1 MNLELVGALNEL
13 EKERGI
19 SKEILM
25 EAIEAAIVSAY
36 KRHYGSA
43 ENVRVVLDDRTGRL
57 RVYALKDVVEEVQD
71 EATEISL
78 AEAQSINPNY
88 KLHDVVE
95 IEVTPRDFGRIAA
108 QTAKQVV
115 VQRIREAERNLIYE
129 EYANR
134 VGDIVTG
141 IVQRQ
146 DHRNVIIDLG
156 RIESVL
162 VPSEQM
168 PGETYPPGSRIKV
181 YITEVRKTPKGP
193 QVMISRTHPGL
204 LKRLFELEVPE
215 IHDGI
220 VEIKAVAR
228 EAGNRSKIAVFSY
241 EPNVDPV
248 GACVGPRG
256 TRVQAVVQEL
266 KGEKIDIVEWSPD
279 PARFVA
285 NALSPAKVVQVFLN
299 HEEKT
304 ARAVVP
310 DHQLSLAI
318 GKEGQNARL
327 AARLCGWK
335 IDIKSESQMA
345 ELAVLEAQRAFE
357 EAEAALRAKR
367 AAEQAAREAEAAR
380 VAAGEELVPAEE
392 PVLAE
397 GPLAAVASATPGVET
412 EPELPVE
419 PMAEAE
425 LPEEFVEEFPEEFVE
440 PDLVELEVEEP
451 EREKPAPAKL
461 KKGKA
466 AKRELQEIFEE
477 EVLEEDEPLP
487 SLFGTDEEE
496 EDEVVVY
503 VAGPEDD
510 ADANPLRQRLAQVLG
525 QVVGEEASAA
535 PERRSQG
542 AKGAK
547 EAKGAQEPKSAKGTG
562 SAKPADA
569 ATGSKAAKGRAESK
583 SGNDSKRVLKD
594 LKSLADLLLE
604 DE

>member
-146 DHRNVIIDLG
+146 DHRNVIVDLG

-168 PGETYPPGSRIKV
+168 PGETYQPGSRIKV

-228 EAGNRSKIAVFSY
+228 EPGNRSKIAVWSY

-367 AAEQAAREAEAAR
+367 AAEQAAREAEVAR
-380 VAAGEELVPAEE
+380 VAAAEAPVPEEE
-392 PVLAE
+392 PVLE
-397 GPLAAVASATPGVET
+397 QEPLAAVATATPGVET
-412 EPELPVE
+412 EPELAAE

-440 PDLVELEVEEP
+440 PDLDELEEP

-496 EDEVVVY
+496 EEEVVVY

-510 ADANPLRQRLAQVLG
+510 AGDNPLRQRLAQVLG
-525 QVVGEEASAA
+525 QVVGKEASDA
-535 PERRSQG
+535 PESGSPG

-547 EAKGAQEPKSAKGTG
+547 DAKSAKESKSANGTG

-569 ATGSKAAKGRAESK
+569 ENGWKAAKGRAEGK
-583 SGNDSKRVLKD
+583 SGKDSKRVLKD

>member
-71 EATEISL
+71 DATEISL

-88 KLHDVVE
+88 QLHDVVE

-141 IVQRQ
+141 IVQRM

-181 YITEVRKTPKGP
+181 YITEVRKTPRGP

-228 EAGNRSKIAVFSY
+228 EAGNRSKIAVFSH

-279 PARFVA
+279 AQRFVA
-285 NALSPAKVVQVFLN
+285 NALSPAKVVQVYLN
-299 HEEKT
+299 PEEKT

-327 AARLCGWK
+327 AARLSGWK

-345 ELAVLEAQRAFE
+345 ELAMLEAQRAFE

-367 AAEQAAREAEAAR
+367 AAEQAAREQEAAKP
-380 VAAGEELVPAEE
+380 AAELVPEEE
-392 PVLAE
+392 PVEEPLVPVGAMDAAAAPADGEVPADGPEAVDELDAE
-397 GPLAAVASATPGVET
+397 FPE
-412 EPELPVE
+412 ELP
-419 PMAEAE
+419 AD
-425 LPEEFVEEFPEEFVE
+425 EFPEEFLE
-440 PDLVELEVEEP
+440 PSLDELELEP

-461 KKGKA
+461 KKGRA

-487 SLFGTDEEE
+487 SLFATDEDEA
-496 EDEVVVY
+496 EDTEVTVY
-503 VAGPEDD
+503 VAGPDD
-510 ADANPLRQRLAQVLG
+510 ADDNPLRQRLAQVLG
-525 QVVGEEASAA
+525 QVAAGEPQAADDAA
-535 PERRSQG
+535 PAPA
-542 AKGAK
+542 AKDTKGSKGSKGQAAGK
-547 EAKGAQEPKSAKGTG
+547 EAK
-562 SAKPADA
+562 KP
-569 ATGSKAAKGRAESK
+569 
-583 SGNDSKRVLKD
+583 KRVLKD
-594 LKSLADLLLE
+594 LKSLADLLLDE
-604 DE
+604 D

>member
-19 SKEILM
+19 SKEILR

-71 EATEISL
+71 DATEISL

-88 KLHDVVE
+88 KLHDVAE
-95 IEVTPRDFGRIAA
+95 IEVTPKDFGRIAA

-141 IVQRQ
+141 IVQRI
-146 DHRNVIIDLG
+146 DHRNVVVDLG

-279 PARFVA
+279 PQRFVA
-285 NALSPAKVVQVFLN
+285 NALSPAKVVQVYLN
-299 HEEKT
+299 PEEKT

-367 AAEQAAREAEAAR
+367 AAEQAALAAEAQ
-380 VAAGEELVPAEE
+380 AAQVPAAETVPAEE
-392 PVLAE
+392 PAVVE
-397 GPLAAVASATPGVET
+397 EPLPAVAAADVAAVPADL
-412 EPELPVE
+412 ELPVAA
-419 PMAEAE
+419 PAEAE
-425 LPEEFVEEFPEEFVE
+425 ALPEEFVDEFPEEFLE
-440 PDLVELEVEEP
+440 PDVDERELEA
-451 EREKPAPAKL
+451 EREKAAPAKL
-461 KKGKA
+461 KKGRA

-496 EDEVVVY
+496 EDEEVTVY
-503 VAGPEDD
+503 VAGPDD
-510 ADANPLRQRLAQVLG
+510 VDDNPLRQRLAQVLG
-525 QVVGEEASAA
+525 QVAAAEKPAAHREEPAS
-535 PERRSQG
+535 PP
-542 AKGAK
+542 AK
-547 EAKGAQEPKSAKGTG
+547 EAKGSKGAKGTKG
-562 SAKPADA
+562 QSGGKGDKP
-569 ATGSKAAKGRAESK
+569 
-583 SGNDSKRVLKD
+583 KRVVRD
-594 LKSLADLLLE
+594 LKALADLLAD

>member
-78 AEAQSINPNY
+78 AEAQSINPTY

-141 IVQRQ
+141 IVQRL

-215 IHDGI
+215 IHDGV

-266 KGEKIDIVEWSPD
+266 RGEKIDIVEWSPD

-299 HEEKT
+299 HDEKT

-367 AAEQAAREAEAAR
+367 AAEQAAREAEEAQVP
-380 VAAGEELVPAEE
+380 VADELPEEE

-397 GPLAAVASATPGVET
+397 EPLAAVATATPGVET
-412 EPELPVE
+412 EPEPAVE
-419 PMAEAE
+419 PGPEPEQEEFVEE
-425 LPEEFVEEFPEEFVE
+425 LPEEFLE
-440 PDLVELEVEEP
+440 PALDELELEEP

-496 EDEVVVY
+496 AEDVVVY

-510 ADANPLRQRLAQVLG
+510 ADDNPLRQRLAQVLG
-525 QVVGEEASAA
+525 QVVGQGSANVGAEGGKGTKETKPQASKEAKNAK
-535 PERRSQG
+535 G
-542 AKGAK
+542 AKGA
-547 EAKGAQEPKSAKGTG
+547 AGDTPKGGKSASRTAGKG
-562 SAKPADA
+562 K
-569 ATGSKAAKGRAESK
+569 E
-583 SGNDSKRVLKD
+583 SKRVLKD
-594 LKSLADLLLE
+594 LQSLADLLLE

>member
-13 EKERGI
+13 KERGI
-19 SKEILM
+19 SKEILQ
-25 EAIEAAIVSAY
+25 EAIEAAMVSAY
-36 KRHYGSA
+36 KRHYGAA

-71 EATEISL
+71 DATEISL

-88 KLHDVVE
+88 KLHDVAE

-108 QTAKQVV
+108 QTAKQVI
-115 VQRIREAERNLIYE
+115 VQRLREAERNLIYE

-141 IVQRQ
+141 IVQRI
-146 DHRNVIIDLG
+146 DHRNVVIDLG
-156 RIESVL
+156 RVESVL

-168 PGETYPPGSRIKV
+168 PGETYPPGSRVKV

-215 IHDGI
+215 IHDGV

-241 EPNVDPV
+241 EANVDPV

-266 KGEKIDIVEWSPD
+266 RGEKIDIVEWSPD
-279 PARFVA
+279 PQRFVA
-285 NALSPAKVVQVFLN
+285 NALSPAKVVQVYLN
-299 HEEKT
+299 PEEKT

-367 AAEQAAREAEAAR
+367 AAERAALEAEAVQEIPSEETTPQQEPELVEEPL
-380 VAAGEELVPAEE
+380 VAAF
-392 PVLAE
+392 
-397 GPLAAVASATPGVET
+397 ATPGVEAA
-412 EPELPVE
+412 E
-419 PMAEAE
+419 EAE
-425 LPEEFVEEFPEEFVE
+425 VPLEAGDEVPEDFVEEIPEEFLE
-440 PDLVELEVEEP
+440 PALDELEVEP
-451 EREKPAPAKL
+451 EREKAAPAKL
-461 KKGKA
+461 KKGKV

-477 EVLEEDEPLP
+477 EVVEEDEPLP
-487 SLFGTDEEE
+487 SLFATDDEEE
-496 EDEVVVY
+496 EEEVTVY
-503 VAGPEDD
+503 VAGPDD
-510 ADANPLRQRLAQVLG
+510 DDDSPLRQRLAQVLG
-525 QVVGEEASAA
+525 QVAVKDAPVAPSAPA
-535 PERRSQG
+535 AKTAKEPKTGKGGTGAKQAKGSAG
-542 AKGAK
+542 AKGGK
-547 EAKGAQEPKSAKGTG
+547 E
-562 SAKPADA
+562 
-569 ATGSKAAKGRAESK
+569 
-583 SGNDSKRVLKD
+583 SKRVLKD
-594 LKSLADLLLE
+594 LKSLADLFSD